1 MSAPLL
7 NYAEIEARVGPVS
20 AVVFGTGNFQGLA
33 VMRGLGRCGIPVI
46 AVAKAGGPGL
56 KSRGSSRCSAR
67 T

>member
-1 MSAPLL
+1 MSAQLL

-46 AVAKAGGPGL
+46 AVARRAALG
-56 KSRGSSRCSAR
+56 
-67 T
+67 